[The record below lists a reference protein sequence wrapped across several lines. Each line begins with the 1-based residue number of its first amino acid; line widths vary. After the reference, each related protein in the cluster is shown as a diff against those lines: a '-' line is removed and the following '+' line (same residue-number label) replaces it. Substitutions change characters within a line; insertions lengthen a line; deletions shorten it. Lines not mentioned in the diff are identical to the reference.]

1 MTTTFEQQEEI
12 KRQLAKVRKAI
23 KYSTN
28 DYPIS
33 YLVEQNLDP
42 GYKYLDSTQE
52 TVSHRNYKWSKLQE
66 EQYIGSVLLDQP
78 LTPLYLAR
86 DDKTSNDKSLIIID
100 GAKRIEALTNF
111 MTNKLAFE
119 HFLAVPALK
128 DIRFN
133 DLPVSEKERF
143 NDMSL
148 RVIVLENPSRAL
160 CNTLYCEFN

>member
-1 MTTTFEQQEEI
+1 MTTTFENQEEI
-12 KRQLAKVRKAI
+12 ERQLAKARKTI

-33 YLVEQNLDP
+33 YLVEHNLDP
-42 GYKYLDSTQE
+42 GYRYLDSTQE
-52 TVSHRNYKWSKLQE
+52 TVSNRNYNWSKSQK
-66 EQYIGSVLLDQP
+66 EQYIGSILLDQP

-86 DDKTSNDKSLIIID
+86 DDQTSNDKSLIVID
-100 GAKRIEALTNF
+100 GAKRIEAITDF
-111 MTNKLAFE
+111 MTNRLAFK

-143 NDMSL
+143 SDISL
-148 RVIVLENPSRAL
+148 RVIVLDNPSVEL
-160 CNTLYCEFN
+160 QSTLYREFN

>member
-1 MTTTFEQQEEI
+1 MATTFENQEEI
-12 KRQLAKVRKAI
+12 ERQLAKARKTI

-33 YLVEQNLDP
+33 YLVEHNLDP
-42 GYKYLDSTQE
+42 GYRYLDSTQE
-52 TVSHRNYKWSKLQE
+52 TASNRNHKWSESQK
-66 EQYIGSVLLDQP
+66 EQYISSILLDQP

-86 DDKTSNDKSLIIID
+86 DDQTSNDKSLLIID
-100 GAKRIEALTNF
+100 GAKRIEALTDF

-128 DIRFN
+128 GMRFN

-148 RVIVLENPSRAL
+148 RVIVLENPSLEL

>member
-66 EQYIGSVLLDQP
+66 EQYIGSILLDQP

-100 GAKRIEALTNF
+100 GAKRIEALTDF
-111 MTNKLAFE
+111 MTNRLAFE

>member
-1 MTTTFEQQEEI
+1 MITTFEQQEEI

-28 DYPIS
+28 NYPIS

>member
-1 MTTTFEQQEEI
+1 MTTTFENQEEI

>member
-12 KRQLAKVRKAI
+12 KRQLAKARKTI

-42 GYKYLDSTQE
+42 GYRYLDSTQE

-66 EQYIGSVLLDQP
+66 EQYIGSILLDQP

-100 GAKRIEALTNF
+100 GAKRIEALTDF

-128 DIRFN
+128 DMRFN
-133 DLPVSEKERF
+133 DLPASEKERF
-143 NDMSL
+143 NDLSL

-160 CNTLYCEFN
+160 CNTLYREFN

>member
-1 MTTTFEQQEEI
+1 MTTTFENQEEI
-12 KRQLAKVRKAI
+12 KRQLAKARKAI

-33 YLVEQNLDP
+33 YLVKHNLDP
-42 GYKYLDSTQE
+42 GYKYLDATQE
-52 TVSHRNYKWSKLQE
+52 TVSHRNYKWSKAQK
-66 EQYIGSVLLDQP
+66 EQYIGSILLDQP

-86 DDKTSNDKSLIIID
+86 NDKTSNDKSLIIID
-100 GAKRIEALTNF
+100 GAKRIEALTDF

-133 DLPVSEKERF
+133 DLPFSETERF
-143 NDMSL
+143 SDISL
-148 RVIVLENPSRAL
+148 RVIILENPSLTL
-160 CNTLYCEFN
+160 CNTLYREFN